1 MNHLTGETIDVLQD
15 RLLHSCSLQMSLSFV
30 QVHNKFWISKQT
42 NMKSELYTLTH
53 CLDNLHCGDFFTTK
67 KYKNFQLIRKVALFI

>member
-1 MNHLTGETIDVLQD
+1 MNHLPGETIDVSQD
-15 RLLHSCSLQMSLSFV
+15 RLLHSYSLQMSLSFV

-67 KYKNFQLIRKVALFI
+67 KYKNFS